1 MAGRVAA
8 ANFPFS
14 IVVAPPM
21 NGSPSLLIERMPGV
35 CPSCQVEGGRI
46 ARNPRPRWRGLRWV
60 VALAALLLLA
70 DMSQAQIAIQGNL
83 QLRQIQINNVGPLQD
98 SPNANEESESLGQ
111 FPYDRALANT
121 FDRCQRLLQ
130 QKNFADGL
138 EGLDLLLGQEK
149 DTALKPVKGNEKF
162 RSLKREALL
171 IIGGLPPEGLE
182 AYRLQFG
189 AIADK
194 SLKASLTSGDPEQLT
209 SVVRRYFH
217 TTAGYQA
224 ALLLAR
230 HHLDHGRPLAAA
242 LMLQSL
248 CDAVP
253 ARQLIGPQM
262 LSLTALSW
270 HRAGHT
276 QRAAELLAT
285 VFKEAPQAQLTLAG
299 KTVPSTT
306 KVADLTAWIQQN
318 VGAVPSKTLAAAQQ
332 WAMFRGH
339 PSRNATMSGGSP
351 LLNARWFANV
361 VDDPQMGLQL
371 HEDRRNYLNQGI
383 PTIPALQ
390 ALAIDRYILY
400 RTPNPTQP
408 VVAVDFETGRVSWMV
423 GQTSMSA
430 GKGSFNRSKP
440 EANQA
445 LSERAWTNLNYG
457 GLSSD
462 GARVFFI
469 EESPSTAQPIANIN
483 QRHMRMRGGWGWNG
497 EGNNTIVQAPNRL
510 FACEIASQGKL
521 QWVVG
526 GVDSE
531 MEPRLASATFL
542 GPPLPLNGQLYVLA
556 EIKQAICLVVL
567 DGVTG
572 KLQWQQ
578 ELLLLDEQNQ
588 ANFSHWRRISGVS
601 PTYAEGLLL
610 CPTSTGDLIAVDIT
624 QRTLAWIFQQKT
636 FSNSNNNW
644 QGSPI
649 MQMINNGTGLAPGS
663 YWNEETAVVSGGH
676 VIFTSPESDKLYC
689 LDLMTG
695 NQKWELQRQQ
705 NLYVGGIADNRV
717 ILVGRRALTSLKLD
731 DKSAAWP
738 TALQLPNGSVPS
750 GRGFI
755 SQDFYYLPVSTGE
768 VLKIDLR
775 DGLVKARSHSS
786 SGSIPGNL
794 ICYRGNVLSMSVDRL
809 EKYAQADLLKTQA
822 DELLAKN
829 PTDWRGLG
837 WRGEIA
843 LDEGRLD
850 AAIADLRTS
859 YTTLQKLP
867 KNANDPT
874 ARDLNAD
881 DTDRTRGM
889 LFSALKQQVA
899 SDYTKNRA
907 LLPELES
914 LIGKDEERASWLRLV
929 AIGSQ
934 QEGKPLEALKHFL
947 ALSDLKP
954 NSTDI
959 EDIDLQ
965 YQVRR
970 DAWIQ
975 SRLYEIWNSLSAVQ
989 RTEWDHDLA
998 ERWQAVTE
1006 ISPKSATPA
1015 VRRYVTLFGFH
1026 PSANTARERLLTLLG
1041 SEAPLES
1048 ESLLRQLETT
1058 GDAELKRRS
1067 LARLASLYQA
1077 SGRNQ
1082 AAANY
1087 YTLLRDKF
1095 GDQLCLEDQT
1105 GRQWY
1110 DSVPANSDV
1119 GQILRGKNAWPQ
1131 GTVEEVK
1138 SPVRNNPNDNNNQP
1152 QFVNI
1157 EIQGAAGGP
1166 LEGHQL
1172 LFDQN
1177 TSMLLLRDGNGRTE
1191 LRFNMQQ
1198 NNNGNFGIN
1207 APGVVATAHD
1217 HLLLLNIGWRL
1228 LAFDLLSQSKK
1239 SSATQL
1245 TQLWAFD
1252 FADQN
1257 ILTMQQNNNGVLIPQ
1272 DNKNNWGIWR
1282 RKLVNPL
1289 NNFAY
1294 GSAAFCGSH
1303 GVVVVRQREVTLLD
1317 PANGQPVWVRRGI
1330 PEDCEILADD
1340 EHLVL
1345 VPRSGLEPVVLRSLD
1360 GGVIPVKHS
1369 LPARDVIL
1377 AMHGTKLVFTENSGE
1392 KTRLHLCDAVTGK
1405 RTLLGEYP
1413 LSQRNGAKADL
1424 LDNAIAVVSPGP
1436 KAETAQL
1443 EIFELADGRRSLNTV
1458 FTHSGGIQEI
1468 RIQKTPEQ
1476 FLLLVNTGSRGR
1488 GNPKMIYQPAFHDNT
1503 PHHNLWTGTLHAFDR
1518 ESGVALWPVGATL
1531 NQHAFLS
1538 IQPTELPVLTFVRTA
1553 QAPNKRGGNPML
1565 SVLCLD
1571 KRTGRM
1577 IYQKDDLNGQA
1588 HGFDIW
1594 GDVNTKQ
1601 IRMSFPNNNGDN
1613 MQQITLAW
1621 SDRPR
1626 SPEPPFQDDLSDFAA
1641 QGSGNKASTAFKSLF
1656 RAWGKSSEQPD
1667 SPFDPP
1673 QAAPNPEQAPDEL
1686 KQEEAKD
1693 PLDPLG
1699 ELPVPADPTVPAPA
1713 LPRVMVPPGGPFGR

>member
-1 MAGRVAA
+1 M
-8 ANFPFS
+8 F
-14 IVVAPPM
+14 
-21 NGSPSLLIERMPGV
+21 GSPSLFNKRMPGV
-35 CPSCQVEGGRI
+35 RRRLHAPGSPP
-46 ARNPRPRWRGLRWV
+46 ARKILPRLRGLWWF
-60 VALAALLLLA
+60 VALAALIMIPDA
-70 DMSQAQIAIQGNL
+70 SHAQIAIQGNL
-83 QLRQIQINNVGPLQD
+83 QLQQIQINGNAVLQE
-98 SPNANEESESLGQ
+98 SVTANEESESLGQ
-111 FPYDRALANT
+111 FPYDRTLANT

-171 IIGGLPPEGLE
+171 LIGNLPPEGLE
-182 AYRLQFG
+182 SYRLQFG
-189 AIADK
+189 ATADK
-194 SLKASLTSGDPEQLT
+194 ALKAALEGGDPEQLT
-209 SVVRRYFH
+209 TVVRRYFH
-217 TTAGYQA
+217 TPAGYQA

-262 LSLTALSW
+262 LSLAALSW

-285 VFKEAPQAQLTLAG
+285 VFKETPQAQLTLAG

-306 KVADLTAWIQQN
+306 KIPDLTAWIQQT

-351 LLNARWFANV
+351 LLNARWHANV
-361 VDDPQMGLQL
+361 VEDQQMGLQL

-400 RTPNPTQP
+400 RTPYAALP
-408 VVAVDFETGRVSWMV
+408 VVAVDFESGKMSWFSRPITH
-423 GQTSMSA
+423 TSNQ
-430 GKGSFNRSKP
+430 KDFNRNDP
-440 EANQA
+440 VANQA
-445 LSERAWTNLNYG
+445 LSERAWMNLNYG

-469 EESPSTAQPIANIN
+469 EESPGAANSAASIN
-483 QRHMRMRGGWGWNG
+483 HRHMRMRGGWGWNG
-497 EGNNTIVQAPNRL
+497 EGGSGVSQAPNL
-510 FACEIASQGKL
+510 LYACDIATQGKQ

-526 GVDSE
+526 GMDSE
-531 MEPRLASATFL
+531 MEPRLATATFL
-542 GPPLPLNGQLYVLA
+542 GPPLPLNGQLYILA
-556 EIKQAICLVVL
+556 EIKQAITLVVL
-567 DGVTG
+567 DSATG

-578 ELLLLDEQNQ
+578 ELMLLDEQSQ
-588 ANFSHWRRISGVS
+588 ALFSHWRRISGVS

-624 QRTLAWIFQQKT
+624 QRTLAWIFQQKA
-636 FSNSNNNW
+636 FNASHQNW
-644 QGSPI
+644 NGSPLLA
-649 MQMINNGTGLAPGS
+649 MLNNGPGLAPGS
-663 YWNEETAVVSGGH
+663 YWNEETAVVSGGN
-676 VIFTSPESDKLYC
+676 VIFTSPESDQLYC

-695 NQKWELQRQQ
+695 NQKWELPRQQ

-717 ILVGRRALTSLKLD
+717 ILVGRRSLTSLNLD
-731 DKSAAWP
+731 NKSSSWP

-755 SQDFYYLPVSTGE
+755 SQDYYYLPVSTGE

-775 DGLVKARSHSS
+775 DGLVKARSRSS

-822 DELLAKN
+822 EELLAKN
-829 PTDWRGLG
+829 PADWRGLG

-843 LDEGRLD
+843 LDEGRLE
-850 AAIADLRTS
+850 AAIGDLRTA
-859 YTTLQKLP
+859 YQTLSKLP
-867 KNANDPT
+867 KNN
-874 ARDLNAD
+874 
-881 DTDRTRGM
+881 TDSAAVALLDSETERVRGM
-889 LFSALKQQVA
+889 LFNALKQQVS
-899 SDYTKNRA
+899 SDYVKHRG

-914 LIGKDEERASWLRLV
+914 MIGSDDDRAGWLRLV

-934 QEGKPLEALKHFL
+934 QEGKPLEALEYFL

-954 NSTDI
+954 SSTDL

-975 SRLYEIWNSLSAVQ
+975 SRLLEIWTKLSAAE
-989 RTEWDHDLA
+989 RTEWDRLLDK
-998 ERWQAVTE
+998 RWQTVSSYSTRLA
-1006 ISPKSATPA
+1006 APA

-1026 PSANTARERLLTLLG
+1026 PSANAARERLLALLG

-1048 ESLLRQLETT
+1048 ETLLRQLEQTN
-1058 GDAELKRRS
+1058 DVELKRRS

-1077 SGRNQ
+1077 GGRTQ

-1087 YTLLRDKF
+1087 YTLLRDKY
-1095 GDQLCLEDQT
+1095 GDELCLEEQT

-1119 GQILRGKNAWPQ
+1119 GQILCGKTAWPH
-1131 GTVEEVK
+1131 GTVEEVR
-1138 SPVRNNPNDNNNQP
+1138 SPIRNNPNENHNQP

-1157 EIQGAAGGP
+1157 KLQGAAGGP

-1191 LRFNMQQ
+1191 LRFNMQH
-1198 NNNGNFGIN
+1198 NGTANFGIN
-1207 APGVVATAHD
+1207 APGVIATAHD

-1228 LAFDLLSQSKK
+1228 IAFDLLGPSKK
-1239 SSATQL
+1239 SSASQL
-1245 TQLWAFD
+1245 APLWSFD

-1257 ILTMQQNNNGVLIPQ
+1257 ILAMQQNHNHHDILEQQNL
-1272 DNKNNWGIWR
+1272 KNNWGIWR

-1289 NNFAY
+1289 NKFAY

-1303 GVVVVRQREVTLLD
+1303 GVAVVRQREVTLLD
-1317 PANGQPVWVRRGI
+1317 PANGQPIWVRRAI

-1340 EHLVL
+1340 EHIVL
-1345 VPRSGLEPVVLRSLD
+1345 TPRNGQEPVVLRSLD
-1360 GGVIPVKHS
+1360 GGAIPGKHS

-1377 AMHGTKLVFTENSGE
+1377 AMHGTKLVFTENTGE
-1392 KTRLHLCDAVTGK
+1392 KTRLNFCDAVTGK

-1443 EIFELADGRRSLNTV
+1443 EIFALADGRRTLNTV
-1458 FTHSGGIQEI
+1458 FPHVGGIQEI
-1468 RIQKTPEQ
+1468 RVQRTADQ

-1488 GNPKMIYQPAFHDNT
+1488 GNPKLLYQPAFHDNT

-1538 IQPTELPVLTFVRTA
+1538 IQPTELPVLTFVRMA
-1553 QAPNKRGGNPML
+1553 QAPQRRSGNQML

-1577 IYQKDDLNGQA
+1577 IYQKDDLHGQA

-1594 GDVNTKQ
+1594 GDTATKQ

-1613 MQQITLAW
+1613 MSSVTLAW

-1626 SPEPPFQDDLSDFAA
+1626 SPEPPFQDDLADFAA
-1641 QGSGNKASTAFKSLF
+1641 QGSGSKSSTAFKSLF
-1656 RAWGKSSEQPD
+1656 RAWGRSSE
-1667 SPFDPP
+1667 SPAEDPFEAP
-1673 QAAPNPEQAPDEL
+1673 LPAAPDPEQAQESLERAAQKIEEEL
-1686 KQEEAKD
+1686 KDKLPAAPAED
-1693 PLDPLG
+1693 PFAPG
-1699 ELPVPADPTVPAPA
+1699 PAPLEK
-1713 LPRVMVPPGGPFGR
+1713 LPRLEKPGDEVPFETNLQLIVE